1 MKFYIIN
8 LYSKSTRKTQNIG
21 VNIPEKELPKQ
32 IDIMCKS
39 FMDEPWESVLKI
51 ELVKVT
57 EDGN

>member
-39 FMDEPWESVLKI
+39 FMDEPWERVLKI